1 MSGVIL
7 TIFAIILIVVGIIAL
22 VSPGAAMRSVGIDG
36 REIVRDPET
45 GKKRRSDKLSEK
57 AVGITRTTG
66 VSALLVGVA
75 IITMAV
81 TVMVPARTVGVV
93 TAFGKPTGTLSNGLH
108 VIKPWEE
115 VEKMDASLQTNRY
128 TGDSAIN
135 VRLAN
140 QSEARADASIQWQLR
155 EEDAEKMYLDYR
167 EFERIHNDLV
177 DREFRASVNA
187 TLAQYNPLDA
197 DTIAKGG
204 IDLNAF
210 ADDIKTD
217 MQKRMGKSVEVR
229 SVALPIINYD
239 EETQRKIDMLQS
251 EIANTR
257 AAEQSKNT
265 AREIA
270 EANEILRKSLSDEVL
285 SQRCIEAAEKVG
297 SAPVG
302 CISGAGATPLVDMR
316 KQQ

>member
-1 MSGVIL
+1 MLTIVIL
-7 TIFAIILIVVGIIAL
+7 FISVLFIVFGLGALIAPRKSDPYDAFNIKPIGAASLVTGIIIIVL
-22 VSPGAAMRSVGIDG
+22 AM
-36 REIVRDPET
+36 
-45 GKKRRSDKLSEK
+45 
-57 AVGITRTTG
+57 
-66 VSALLVGVA
+66 
-75 IITMAV
+75 

-93 TAFGKPTGTLSNGLH
+93 TAFGKPTGTLPNGLH
-108 VIKPWEE
+108 IIKPWEK

-128 TGDSAIN
+128 TGDGAIN

-167 EFERIHNDLV
+167 EFERIQNDLV

-187 TLAQYNPLDA
+187 VLAKYNPLDA
-197 DTIAKGG
+197 EAIAEGG
-204 IDLNAF
+204 IDLNKF

-239 EETQRKIDMLQS
+239 QETQRKIDQLQS
-251 EIANTR
+251 EVANTR
-257 AAEQSKNT
+257 AAEQSKKT

-297 SAPVG
+297 AAPVG
-302 CISGAGATPLVDMR
+302 CIEGSSATPLVDMR
-316 KQQ
+316 KK